1 MNRTGK
7 GTGDMD
13 SPESLTMD
21 GKQSRTIRLSV
32 NPQADFRQVI
42 RTLEAIV
49 IPPVRVN
56 EEHVRFAVL
65 ELLNNSIR
73 AHKEKGEP
81 RDISLDL
88 TISDGR
94 LVVTIRDF
102 GGGFDTG
109 KLPYSLEDDPSQL
122 DLHSAAFEEY
132 QRRNGFKR
140 FGMGIYVAK
149 KTFDEFRLVFLDD
162 RDQPMSWRPG
172 ETVGTL
178 ITLSVGTRGN
188 GGSREAEGGK

>member
-1 MNRTGK
+1 
-7 GTGDMD
+7 MD
-13 SPESLTMD
+13 SLESLQMN

-42 RTLEAIV
+42 RTLEEIV
-49 IPPVRVN
+49 LPPVHVN

-73 AHKEKGEP
+73 AHREKGEP
-81 RDISLDL
+81 RDISIDL

-102 GGGFDTG
+102 GGGFDTA
-109 KLPYSLEDDPSQL
+109 KLPYGLEDDPSRL
-122 DLHSAAFEEY
+122 DLHSARFEEY
-132 QRRNGFKR
+132 QKRNGFKR

-149 KTFDEFRLVFLDD
+149 KTFDDFRLVFLDD

-172 ETVGTL
+172 KTVGTL
-178 ITLSVGTRGN
+178 ITLSVGTRTAP
-188 GGSREAEGGK
+188 EARNS